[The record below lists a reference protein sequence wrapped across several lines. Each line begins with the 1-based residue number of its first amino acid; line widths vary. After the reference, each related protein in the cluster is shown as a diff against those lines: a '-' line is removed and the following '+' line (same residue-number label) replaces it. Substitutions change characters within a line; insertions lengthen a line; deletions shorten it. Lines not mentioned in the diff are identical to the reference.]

1 MSKPPIRIAAVGLGW
16 VSQNRHLPAI
26 AANRA
31 RYELAGVVDPNLER
45 AQSIAARYRTRAA
58 AARTLADVAW
68 LEDVDAIMVGAPPFA
83 HAALIDEAIASGKHV
98 LTEKPFVMNIA
109 DGERLVK
116 KALAAHRV
124 LAIVH
129 NFQFSRSFKK
139 LQRVVRDRKLGEI
152 RSVWAMQLS
161 NPKRRLPEWY
171 RSLPGGLFF
180 DESPHL
186 LYLVRRLLPEL
197 SLIEA
202 RITPSATGEST
213 PGEVYAQ
220 LRNPSGQ
227 TATLLMN
234 FEAALSEW
242 HLIVT
247 GELGTADLDV
257 FRDILTFLPNDG
269 RHDAKDIL
277 RTSYRGIRDHLLG
290 TLSSGARYYLKQL
303 DYGNREIVTR
313 FADAIHNT
321 ALQPDFIGSHEAL
334 AVRRTQE
341 DILSAGADRLPGISR
356 TDRAATP

>member
-26 AANRA
+26 AGTRGI
-31 RYELAGVVDPNLER
+31 YQLVGVVDPSLER
-45 AQSIAARYRTRAA
+45 ARVVADRYRTRAA
-58 AARTLADVAW
+58 AARALAHVPW
-68 LEDVDAIMVGAPPFA
+68 LDEVDAIIVGAPPFA
-83 HAALIDEAIASGKHV
+83 HAALIEEAIAAGKHV
-98 LTEKPFVMNIA
+98 LTEKPFVMNVP
-109 DGERLVK
+109 DGDRLVK
-116 KALAAHRV
+116 DALNAHRV

-129 NFQFSRSFKK
+129 NFQFSRSFNA
-139 LQRVVRDRKLGEI
+139 LQRLIHNRKLGEI
-152 RSVWAMQLS
+152 RSVWATQLS

-171 RSLPGGLFF
+171 RDLPGGLFF

-186 LYLVRRLLPEL
+186 LYLVRRLLPDI
-197 SLIEA
+197 SLTES
-202 RITPSATGEST
+202 RITPSARGEST
-213 PGEVYAQ
+213 PAEVYAQ
-220 LRNPSGQ
+220 FSNPRGQ

-247 GELGTADLDV
+247 GEHGTADVDV

-277 RTSYRGIRDHLLG
+277 RTSYRAIRDHLRG
-290 TLSSGARYYLKQL
+290 TLSSGVRHALKRL

-313 FADAIHNT
+313 FANSIHQA

-334 AVRRTQE
+334 AVRRLQE
-341 DILSAGADRLPGISR
+341 DILDRGTDPARRMSR
-356 TDRAATP
+356 TNRAAIP